1 MTQLNRVI
9 TKQFTFLLE
18 FKGKNILRTY
28 KDKEELKSEINKSFE
43 KFISEFDIIP
53 EDLKDKRV
61 DEVDRT
67 PAENLAYQV
76 GWTTLVLKWEE
87 DERNGLQVKTPSDE
101 FKWNQLGE
109 LYQWFT
115 DTYACL
121 SLAEL
126 KEKLQDNINSIYAMI
141 DSLSEEELFKPHM
154 RKWADEATKTAVWE
168 VYKFIH
174 VNTVAPFGTFRTKI
188 RKWKKMAL

>member
-1 MTQLNRVI
+1 MKKYAN
-9 TKQFTFLLE
+9 
-18 FKGKNILRTY
+18 
-28 KDKEELKSEINKSFE
+28 KEELKAEIKKSFE
-43 KFISEFDIIP
+43 KYISEFDNIP
-53 EDLKDKRV
+53 ESLKDKRA
-61 DEVDRT
+61 DSVDRT

-87 DERNGLQVKTPSDE
+87 DERNGLPVHTPSDD

-109 LYQWFT
+109 LYQWFN
-115 DTYACL
+115 DEYAHL
-121 SLAEL
+121 SLDVL
-126 KEKLQDNINSIYAMI
+126 KAQLEENVNSLYALIGSM
-141 DSLSEEELFKPHM
+141 SEEELFTPHM

-188 RKWKKMAL
+188 RKWKKIVL